1 MITYKRD
8 GIEVNGEFYPLKNI
22 ITECNAVRRSEDDL
36 VILQFYWE
44 RRRSSDIYESRIY
57 PKHIAERIMEMM
69 LDKQVYFGEIE
80 GKQSEVFGVIE
91 DHEIEII
98 TKKEDINKFLLDNPT
113 GVIFNHSFI
122 DSFYDTCYDYGEEF
136 EEEFKKLT
144 SWVL

>member
-1 MITYKRD
+1 MQYEDLKMI
-8 GIEVNGEFYPLKNI
+8 LLS
-22 ITECNAVRRSEDDL
+22 CNSTGKEEDH
-36 VILQFYWE
+36 Q
-44 RRRSSDIYESRIY
+44 IYESRIY
-57 PKHIAERIMEMM
+57 PKHIAERITEMM

-80 GKQSEVFGVIE
+80 GKHSEVFGVIE